1 MAINLRCPL
10 LSQHLSR
17 WTTARDVTGGTY
29 RVRSKPEVYLPLA
42 FAGQDRDS
50 YSRYLKQV
58 SFYPAANR
66 TADGIV
72 GLMMRRDPVMETT
85 GLLKEIKNVIT
96 SHGDSVEELARQVC
110 REVLTTNYCGLLTDY
125 AVGTASSL
133 GAAIEEGVR
142 PFVNLYRA
150 ENILECKPG
159 VVRNKRVPIR
169 VRLQDDDCTI
179 RLLELRG
186 GRVVVKV
193 YRTDTNNIWPLEDS
207 PSETYEPTANG
218 RPLTEIPFDLIT
230 TDNSFTPSGAALDNV
245 VTLNLD
251 HYVTSGALVTHIIFG
266 ISPMVFIS
274 GIEGKEGENMNWA
287 PGAIYTSEKP
297 EARAQVISVPAD
309 AAVAIEH
316 LIQAIEDRLA
326 ATASRILA
334 RQKSVAEAAETEAV
348 RQGAENSVLAMIA
361 NTVSAHMERALA
373 RVSAFTDNAPVRFQI
388 NTDYLPSNISPQEIT
403 ALLGLRSANELS
415 AKSLFYKLRDGG
427 VFNETLTFEEEQT
440 RIGEIQA
447 AIAPADTNNPL
458 TPNA

>member
-10 LSQHLSR
+10 LSQHLER
-17 WTTARDVTGGTY
+17 WTTARDVIEGTY
-29 RVRSKPEVYLPLA
+29 RVRAKGEAYLPLA
-42 FAGQDRDS
+42 FAKQDGDS
-50 YSRYLKQV
+50 YKRYLKQV
-58 SFYPAANR
+58 TFYPAANR
-66 TADGIV
+66 TAEGIV
-72 GLMMRRDPVMETT
+72 GLMMRRDPVLETT

-125 AVGTASSL
+125 PAGTASSL
-133 GAAIEEGVR
+133 GAAIEEGIR

-150 ENILECKPG
+150 ENILQCKPG
-159 VVRNKRVPIR
+159 VVRNKRVPVR
-169 VRLQDDDCTI
+169 VKLQDDDCTI

-193 YRTDTNNIWPLEDS
+193 YRTDSDNIWPMEDS

-230 TDNSFTPSGAALDNV
+230 TDKQFTPSGAPLDNV

-251 HYVTSGALVTHIIFG
+251 HFVKCGALATHNIFG
-266 ISPMVFIS
+266 ISPMLFIS
-274 GIEGKEGENMNWA
+274 GIEDSVSKEMSWQ
-287 PGAIYTSEKP
+287 PGIVLSSEKA
-297 EARAQVISVPAD
+297 ESRAQVLSVPAD
-309 AAVAIEH
+309 AAVPIEH
-316 LIQAIEDRLA
+316 EIQAIEDRLA
-326 ATASRILA
+326 AIASRILA
-334 RQKSVAEAAETEAV
+334 RQKNVAEAAETEAV

-373 RVSAFTDNAPVRFQI
+373 RVSAFTDGADVRFQI
-388 NTDYLPSNISPQEIT
+388 NTDYLPSNISPQEVT
-403 ALLGLRSANELS
+403 ALLGLRTANELS

-427 VFNETLTFEEEQT
+427 VYNETLTFEEEQT

-447 AIAPADTNNPL
+447 AIVPAPVVVPTV
-458 TPNA
+458 

>member
-1 MAINLRCPL
+1 MTINQRCPL
-10 LSQHLSR
+10 LSQHMSR
-17 WTTARDVTGGTY
+17 WTTSRDVIGGTY
-29 RVRSKPEVYLPLA
+29 HVRAKPEVYLPLA
-42 FAGQDRDS
+42 FAGQDAAS
-50 YSRYLKQV
+50 YRRYLKQV

-96 SHGDSVEELARQVC
+96 SQGDSVEELARQVC

-125 AVGTASSL
+125 PSGGASSL
-133 GAAIEEGVR
+133 GAAIEEGIR

-159 VVRNKRVPIR
+159 VVRNKRVPVRI
-169 VRLQDDDCTI
+169 RLQDDDCTI

-193 YRTDTNNIWPLEDS
+193 YRTDPDGVFPTEDN
-207 PSETYEPTANG
+207 PSETHEPKANG
-218 RPLTEIPFDLIT
+218 QPLTEIPFDLIT
-230 TDNSFTPSGAALDNV
+230 TDNSFTPSGAPLDNV
-245 VTLNLD
+245 VSLNLD
-251 HYVTSGALVTHIIFG
+251 HYVMSGALTTHIIFG
-266 ISPMVFIS
+266 ISPMLFIS
-274 GIEGKEGENMNWA
+274 GIEGKEGDTLTWA

-297 EARAQVISVPAD
+297 EARAQVLSVPAD
-309 AAVAIEH
+309 AAVPIEH
-316 LIQAIEDRLA
+316 VIQATEDRLA

-334 RQKSVAEAAETEAV
+334 RQKNVAEAAETEAV

-373 RVSAFTDNAPVRFQI
+373 RVSDFTDGAEVRFQI
-388 NTDYLPSNISPQEIT
+388 NTDYLPSSISPQEIT
-403 ALLGLRSANELS
+403 ALLGLRKSNEIS

-427 VFNETLTFEEEQT
+427 VFNETLTFDEEQK
-440 RIGEIQA
+440 RIAEIQA
-447 AIAPADTNNPL
+447 AITPAATPDPLAPAV
-458 TPNA
+458 